1 MHKGLTKVIRAE
13 QSVRR
18 HLAVT
23 MAAAVLTGLLV
34 LVQAELLAGVLSGRF
49 TVAALAVLAA
59 VVGIRALLAWTQGV
73 YAGHTATGVKSAL
86 RHRLLARLRELGP
99 ARLTAHRSG
108 ELVTLA
114 GRGLDG
120 LDAYLTGYLPS
131 IAVAGVVPLAVLVR
145 LFAADLGSAVIV
157 LVTLPLIPVFGALV
171 GMTTKAVTERQYRA
185 LSRLG
190 GHFLDVVR
198 GLPTLRAFG
207 RARYQAT
214 VIRQVADAHRGATM
228 RTLRVAFLSSLVLE
242 LCASLSLALVAVP
255 IGLRLLGGS
264 LDLTTALLVLLLA
277 PEAYLPLRA
286 MGTRFHAS
294 MEGVAA
300 ADAAF
305 AVLDD
310 AAGSGERRATPS
322 GSTPSGGARSGGA
335 PEIRLEGVT
344 VRYPGRDAAALED
357 VTLTIHPRERVALV
371 GESGGGK
378 STLLHLLLGFVQPS
392 EGRVLVDGTDLREL
406 DVASWR
412 SRLAFV
418 AQRPH
423 LFTTSVADNIRLGAP
438 SASLEEVRRAAAA
451 AHAGFV
457 ATLPQGFDT
466 VVGERGANLSAG
478 QRQRIALARAFC
490 RADASVLLLDEPT
503 ARLDG
508 RSEAAVVT
516 GTAELAHDRTA
527 VIVAHRPAMIDLA
540 DRVIRLH
547 EGRVISDTTRPLAG
561 GANRGPSATASGPAA
576 DDPASPPTGQA
587 TGEEPTASPGRGERR
602 TPANVTEDSRNGA
615 VTPGNTTA
623 SGSAAAPGGTTASDG
638 VTAWGVTTTTDGTTT
653 TDNTTTADG
662 TTTADRTATADGARA
677 GRGGWRGHDQGVA
690 VRREQAPPAR
700 REQTAAAQRDKT
712 TVTRHDET
720 TAAQSDKTT
729 VTRHDKATGVQRDEP
744 TGVQRDEPTG
754 VQRDEAAGQEGEGGR

>member
-1 MHKGLTKVIRAE
+1 MHKDLLRLMRAE

-23 MAAAVLTGLLV
+23 FVAAVAAGLLV

-49 TVAALAVLAA
+49 AAVALAGVAA
-59 VVGIRALLAWTQGV
+59 VVGLRALLAWTQGV
-73 YAGHTATGVKSAL
+73 YAGRTATGVKSAL

-99 ARLTAHRSG
+99 ARLAGHRSG
-108 ELVTLA
+108 ELVTLT

-120 LDAYLTGYLPS
+120 LDAYLTGYLPA
-131 IAVAGVVPLAVLVR
+131 IAVAAVVPVAVLVR
-145 LFAADLGSAVIV
+145 LFAADLASAVIV
-157 LVTLPLIPVFGALV
+157 LVTLPLIPIFGALV
-171 GMTTKAVTERQYRA
+171 GMTTKAVTERQFQA

-214 VIRQVADAHRGATM
+214 VIERVADAHRGATM

-305 AVLDD
+305 AVLDRESD
-310 AAGSGERRATPS
+310 PTTAPLDRTPAPTAPPTARDPSAPDPSAPAPPTAAPLD
-322 GSTPSGGARSGGA
+322 GGADPGSPGEAA
-335 PEIRLEGVT
+335 PRALPDGPPRIRLEDVT
-344 VRYPGRDAAALED
+344 VRYPGRDDPALEH
-357 VTLTIHPRERVALV
+357 VTLTIEPGERVALV

-378 STLLHLLLGFVQPS
+378 STLLSLLLGFVRPS

-406 DVASWR
+406 DLDGWR
-412 SRLAFV
+412 ARLAFV
-418 AQRPH
+418 PQRPH
-423 LFTTSVADNIRLGAP
+423 LFTTTVAGNIRLGAP
-438 SASLEEVRRAAAA
+438 AASLQEVRQAATA
-451 AHAGFV
+451 AHVHDFIDE
-457 ATLPQGFDT
+457 LPQGYET
-466 VVGERGANLSAG
+466 QVGERGANLSAG

-490 RADASVLLLDEPT
+490 RPSAPVLLLDEPT

-508 RSEAAVVT
+508 RSEAAVVAA
-516 GTAELAHDRTA
+516 TADLCHGRTA
-527 VIVAHRPAMIDLA
+527 VIVAHRPAMIELA

-547 EGRVISDTTRPLAG
+547 EGRVIADTT
-561 GANRGPSATASGPAA
+561 SGPAPGKQA
-576 DDPASPPTGQA
+576 DHRVTNDHG
-587 TGEEPTASPGRGERR
+587 GNGR
-602 TPANVTEDSRNGA
+602 P
-615 VTPGNTTA
+615 
-623 SGSAAAPGGTTASDG
+623 
-638 VTAWGVTTTTDGTTT
+638 
-653 TDNTTTADG
+653 
-662 TTTADRTATADGARA
+662 ADGADQERA
-677 GRGGWRGHDQGVA
+677 NQERADRDPA
-690 VRREQAPPAR
+690 VSPR
-700 REQTAAAQRDKT
+700 TGST
-712 TVTRHDET
+712 STR
-720 TAAQSDKTT
+720 S
-729 VTRHDKATGVQRDEP
+729 
-744 TGVQRDEPTG
+744 
-754 VQRDEAAGQEGEGGR
+754 EA

>member
-1 MHKGLTKVIRAE
+1 MHKDLLRLMRAE
-13 QSVRR
+13 RSVRR

-23 MAAAVLTGLLV
+23 MAAAVLAGLLV
-34 LVQAELLAGVLSGRF
+34 LVQAELLAGVLSGQF
-49 TVAALAVLAA
+49 AAAALTGLAA
-59 VVGIRALLAWTQGV
+59 VVCLRAVLAWTQGV
-73 YAGHTATGVKSAL
+73 FAGRTATGVKSAL
-86 RHRLLARLRELGP
+86 RHRLLGRLRDLGP
-99 ARLTAHRSG
+99 GRLAAHRSG
-108 ELVTLA
+108 ELVTLT

-131 IAVAGVVPLAVLVR
+131 IAVAGVVPVAVLVR
-145 LFAADLGSAVIV
+145 LFAADLASAVIV
-157 LVTLPLIPVFGALV
+157 LITLPLIPIFGALV

-207 RARYQAT
+207 RARYQAG
-214 VIRQVADAHRGATM
+214 VIQEVADAHRSATM
-228 RTLRVAFLSSLVLE
+228 KTLRVAFLSSLVLE

-305 AVLDD
+305 AVLDSAGD
-310 AAGSGERRATPS
+310 PPASEGRKAAPS
-322 GSTPSGGARSGGA
+322 SGA
-335 PEIRLEGVT
+335 PEIRLENVT
-344 VRYPGRDAAALED
+344 VRYPGRDTAALD
-357 VTLTIHPRERVALV
+357 NVTLTIGPRERVALV

-378 STLLHLLLGFVQPS
+378 STLLHLLLGFVQPA
-392 EGRVLVDGTDLREL
+392 EGRVLVDGVELRDL

-423 LFTTSVADNIRLGAP
+423 LFATSVADNIRLGAP
-438 SASLEEVRRAAAA
+438 SASLEDVRRAAGA
-451 AHAGFV
+451 AHADFV
-457 ATLPQGFDT
+457 AALPQGFDT

-490 RADASVLLLDEPT
+490 RPGASVLLLDEPT

-508 RSEAAVVT
+508 RSEAAVVA
-516 GTAELAHDRTA
+516 GTAELAHNRTA

-547 EGRVISDTTRPLAG
+547 EGRVISDTTRTPSSPAPRSTDG
-561 GANRGPSATASGPAA
+561 HVTAPADGVPATDGHGPTAADGHGATA
-576 DDPASPPTGQA
+576 
-587 TGEEPTASPGRGERR
+587 
-602 TPANVTEDSRNGA
+602 
-615 VTPGNTTA
+615 
-623 SGSAAAPGGTTASDG
+623 
-638 VTAWGVTTTTDGTTT
+638 
-653 TDNTTTADG
+653 ADG
-662 TTTADRTATADGARA
+662 HVVA
-677 GRGGWRGHDQGVA
+677 GR
-690 VRREQAPPAR
+690 REG
-700 REQTAAAQRDKT
+700 
-712 TVTRHDET
+712 DE
-720 TAAQSDKTT
+720 
-729 VTRHDKATGVQRDEP
+729 G
-744 TGVQRDEPTG
+744 
-754 VQRDEAAGQEGEGGR
+754 

>member
-1 MHKGLTKVIRAE
+1 MHKDLLRLMRAE
-13 QSVRR
+13 RSVRR
-18 HLAVT
+18 HLTVT
-23 MAAAVLTGLLV
+23 MAAAVLAGLLV

-49 TVAALAVLAA
+49 TAAALAVLAA
-59 VVGIRALLAWTQGV
+59 VVGVRALLAWTQGV
-73 YAGHTATGVKSAL
+73 FAGHTATGVKSAL
-86 RHRLLARLRELGP
+86 RHRLLARMRELGP
-99 ARLTAHRSG
+99 GRLAAHRSG
-108 ELVTLA
+108 ELVTLT

-120 LDAYLTGYLPS
+120 LDAYLTGYLPA

-145 LFAADLGSAVIV
+145 LFAADLASAVIV
-157 LVTLPLIPVFGALV
+157 LITLPLIPIFGALV

-214 VIRQVADAHRGATM
+214 VIQQVADAHRSATM

-255 IGLRLLGGS
+255 VGLRLLGGS

-305 AVLDD
+305 AVLDSAPEP
-310 AAGSGERRATPS
+310 AAVAGAGRAT
-322 GSTPSGGARSGGA
+322 ASGGA
-335 PEIRLEGVT
+335 PEIRLENVS

-357 VTLTIHPRERVALV
+357 VTLTIGPRERVALV

-378 STLLHLLLGFVQPS
+378 STLLHLILGFIQPS
-392 EGRVLVDGTDLREL
+392 QGRVLIDGTDLRDL
-406 DVASWR
+406 DLASWR
-412 SRLAFV
+412 ARLAFV

-451 AHAGFV
+451 AHADFV
-457 ATLPQGFDT
+457 AGLPQGFDT

-490 RADASVLLLDEPT
+490 RPDASVLLLDEPT

-508 RSEAAVVT
+508 RSEAAVVA

-540 DRVIRLH
+540 DRVIRIH
-547 EGRVISDTTRPLAG
+547 EGRIVSDTTRGPRPAPGALLDTARPGSGENPSDATEAGADDEDLHPSGAADPGGGENGLDPAPGAKGGGDDGLDPARGDDFEASSDAAAGAG
-561 GANRGPSATASGPAA
+561 GGGR
-576 DDPASPPTGQA
+576 Q
-587 TGEEPTASPGRGERR
+587 EP
-602 TPANVTEDSRNGA
+602 
-615 VTPGNTTA
+615 
-623 SGSAAAPGGTTASDG
+623 
-638 VTAWGVTTTTDGTTT
+638 
-653 TDNTTTADG
+653 
-662 TTTADRTATADGARA
+662 DRV
-677 GRGGWRGHDQGVA
+677 VA
-690 VRREQAPPAR
+690 VRP
-700 REQTAAAQRDKT
+700 
-712 TVTRHDET
+712 
-720 TAAQSDKTT
+720 
-729 VTRHDKATGVQRDEP
+729 
-744 TGVQRDEPTG
+744 
-754 VQRDEAAGQEGEGGR
+754 EGSER

>member
-1 MHKGLTKVIRAE
+1 MRAE
-13 QSVRR
+13 RSVRR

-23 MAAAVLTGLLV
+23 MVAAVLAGLLV

-49 TVAALAVLAA
+49 TAVALAGLAA
-59 VVGIRALLAWTQGV
+59 VVCVRALLAWTQGV
-73 YAGHTATGVKSAL
+73 FAGRTATGVKSAL
-86 RHRLLARLRELGP
+86 RHRLLARLRDLGP
-99 ARLTAHRSG
+99 GGLTQHRSG
-108 ELVTLA
+108 ELVTLT

-145 LFAADLGSAVIV
+145 LFAADLASALIV
-157 LVTLPLIPVFGALV
+157 LITLPLIPVFGALV
-171 GMTTKAVTERQYRA
+171 GMTTKAVTERQFLA

-207 RARYQAT
+207 RARYQAG
-214 VIRQVADAHRGATM
+214 VIQQVADAHRNATM

-305 AVLDD
+305 AVLDG
-310 AAGSGERRATPS
+310 AGEPEPAYGRVHPA
-322 GSTPSGGARSGGA
+322 GQGA
-335 PEIRLEGVT
+335 PEIRLENVT
-344 VRYPGRDAAALED
+344 VRYPGRDVAALED
-357 VTLTIHPRERVALV
+357 VSLTIGPGERVALV

-378 STLLHLLLGFVQPS
+378 STLLHLVLGFVRPS

-406 DVASWR
+406 DLGSWR
-412 SRLAFV
+412 ARLAFV

-423 LFTTSVADNIRLGAP
+423 LFATSVAGNIRLGTPA
-438 SASLEEVRRAAAA
+438 ASLEEVRSAAAA
-451 AHAGFV
+451 AHADFV
-457 ATLPQGFDT
+457 DALPQGFDT

-490 RADASVLLLDEPT
+490 RPAASVLLLDEPT

-508 RSEAAVVT
+508 RSEAAVVAAT
-516 GTAELAHDRTA
+516 SDLAQGRTA

-540 DRVIRLH
+540 DRVIRVH
-547 EGRVISDTTRPLAG
+547 EGRVVSDTTRMHQQAEP
-561 GANRGPSATASGPAA
+561 ATR
-576 DDPASPPTGQA
+576 
-587 TGEEPTASPGRGERR
+587 RGE
-602 TPANVTEDSRNGA
+602 G
-615 VTPGNTTA
+615 
-623 SGSAAAPGGTTASDG
+623 SG
-638 VTAWGVTTTTDGTTT
+638 
-653 TDNTTTADG
+653 
-662 TTTADRTATADGARA
+662 R
-677 GRGGWRGHDQGVA
+677 
-690 VRREQAPPAR
+690 
-700 REQTAAAQRDKT
+700 
-712 TVTRHDET
+712 
-720 TAAQSDKTT
+720 
-729 VTRHDKATGVQRDEP
+729 
-744 TGVQRDEPTG
+744 
-754 VQRDEAAGQEGEGGR
+754 

>member
-1 MHKGLTKVIRAE
+1 MRAE
-13 QSVRR
+13 RSVRR
-18 HLAVT
+18 HLSVT
-23 MAAAVLTGLLV
+23 MAAAILAGLLV
-34 LVQAELLAGVLSGRF
+34 LLQAELLAGVLSGRF
-49 TVAALAVLAA
+49 TAAALAVLAA
-59 VVGIRALLAWTQGV
+59 VVGVRALLAWAQGV
-73 YAGHTATGVKSAL
+73 FAGRTATGVKSAL
-86 RHRLLARLRELGP
+86 RRRLLERLRDLGP

-108 ELVTLA
+108 ELLTLA

-131 IAVAGVVPLAVLVR
+131 IAVAAVVPVAVLVR

-171 GMTTKAVTERQYRA
+171 GMTTKAVTERQFLA

-305 AVLDD
+305 AVLDRSSD
-310 AAGSGERRATPS
+310 STVGEGRQALAGS
-322 GSTPSGGARSGGA
+322 GA
-335 PEIRLEGVT
+335 PEIRLENVT
-344 VRYPGRDAAALED
+344 VRYPGRDSAALSD
-357 VTLTIHPRERVALV
+357 VSLTIGPRERVALV

-378 STLLHLLLGFVQPS
+378 STLLHLILGFVQPDS
-392 EGRVLVDGTDLREL
+392 GRVLIDGVDLRDL
-406 DVASWR
+406 SPAGWR
-412 SRLAFV
+412 ARLAFV

-423 LFTTSVADNIRLGAP
+423 LFATSVADNIRLGTP
-438 SASLEEVRRAAAA
+438 SASLDDVRRAASA
-451 AHAGFV
+451 AHADFV
-457 ATLPQGFDT
+457 AALPDGFDT

-490 RADASVLLLDEPT
+490 RPGASVLLLDEPT

-508 RSEAAVVT
+508 RSEAAVVS
-516 GTAELAHDRTA
+516 GTSSLARDRTA

-540 DRVIRLH
+540 DRVIRVH
-547 EGRVISDTTRPLAG
+547 EGRVVSDTTHRPAGEGAPDDPPPDPPPGDGQVAVGRHEGSAG
-561 GANRGPSATASGPAA
+561 G
-576 DDPASPPTGQA
+576 
-587 TGEEPTASPGRGERR
+587 E
-602 TPANVTEDSRNGA
+602 
-615 VTPGNTTA
+615 
-623 SGSAAAPGGTTASDG
+623 
-638 VTAWGVTTTTDGTTT
+638 
-653 TDNTTTADG
+653 
-662 TTTADRTATADGARA
+662 
-677 GRGGWRGHDQGVA
+677 
-690 VRREQAPPAR
+690 
-700 REQTAAAQRDKT
+700 
-712 TVTRHDET
+712 
-720 TAAQSDKTT
+720 
-729 VTRHDKATGVQRDEP
+729 
-744 TGVQRDEPTG
+744 
-754 VQRDEAAGQEGEGGR
+754 

>member
-1 MHKGLTKVIRAE
+1 MRAE
-13 QSVRR
+13 RSVRR

-23 MAAAVLTGLLV
+23 MAAAVLAGLLV

-49 TVAALAVLAA
+49 TAAALAVLAA
-59 VVGIRALLAWTQGV
+59 VVCVRALLAWTQGV
-73 YAGHTATGVKSAL
+73 FAGRTATGVKSAL

-99 ARLTAHRSG
+99 GRLAAHRSG

-120 LDAYLTGYLPS
+120 LDAYLTGYLPA
-131 IAVAGVVPLAVLVR
+131 IAVAAVVPVAVLVR
-145 LFAADLGSAVIV
+145 LFAADLASAVIV

-171 GMTTKAVTERQYRA
+171 GMTTKAVTERQYLA

-207 RARYQAT
+207 RARYQAG
-214 VIRQVADAHRGATM
+214 VIRQVADAHRSATM

-305 AVLDD
+305 AVLDRS
-310 AAGSGERRATPS
+310 ASGEDDPVRRPAASPEARTPESEARGTGVAAT
-322 GSTPSGGARSGGA
+322 TGA

-344 VRYPGRDAAALED
+344 VRYPGRDGAALDD
-357 VTLTIHPRERVALV
+357 VSLTIGPCERVALV

-378 STLLHLLLGFVQPS
+378 STLLHLILGFVRPS
-392 EGRVLVDGTDLREL
+392 EGRVLVDGTDLRDL
-406 DVASWR
+406 DLASWR
-412 SRLAFV
+412 ARLAFV

-423 LFTTSVADNIRLGAP
+423 LFATTVAGNIRLGAP
-438 SASLEEVRRAAAA
+438 SASQEEVRRAAAA

-457 ATLPQGFDT
+457 ADLPQGFDT
-466 VVGERGANLSAG
+466 VVGERGADFSAG

-490 RADASVLLLDEPT
+490 RPDASVLLLDEPT

-508 RSEAAVVT
+508 RSEAAVVAA
-516 GTAELAHDRTA
+516 TADLARGRTA

-540 DRVIRLH
+540 DRVVRVH
-547 EGRVISDTTRPLAG
+547 EGRIVSDTTRPAGTATPAAAGVPSEG
-561 GANRGPSATASGPAA
+561 GAA
-576 DDPASPPTGQA
+576 D
-587 TGEEPTASPGRGERR
+587 
-602 TPANVTEDSRNGA
+602 
-615 VTPGNTTA
+615 
-623 SGSAAAPGGTTASDG
+623 
-638 VTAWGVTTTTDGTTT
+638 
-653 TDNTTTADG
+653 
-662 TTTADRTATADGARA
+662 
-677 GRGGWRGHDQGVA
+677 
-690 VRREQAPPAR
+690 
-700 REQTAAAQRDKT
+700 TAA
-712 TVTRHDET
+712 VP
-720 TAAQSDKTT
+720 S
-729 VTRHDKATGVQRDEP
+729 
-744 TGVQRDEPTG
+744 
-754 VQRDEAAGQEGEGGR
+754 GG

>member
-1 MHKGLTKVIRAE
+1 MRAE
-13 QSVRR
+13 RSVRR

-23 MAAAVLTGLLV
+23 MVAAVLAGLLV

-49 TVAALAVLAA
+49 TTVALAGLAA
-59 VVGIRALLAWTQGV
+59 VVGVRALLSWTQGV
-73 YAGHTATGVKSAL
+73 FAGRTATGVKSAL
-86 RHRLLARLRELGP
+86 RHRLLARLRDLGP
-99 ARLTAHRSG
+99 GRLTQHRSG
-108 ELVTLA
+108 ELVTLT

-145 LFAADLGSAVIV
+145 LFAADLASALIV
-157 LVTLPLIPVFGALV
+157 LITLPLIPVFGALV
-171 GMTTKAVTERQYRA
+171 GMTTKAVTERQFLA

-190 GHFLDVVR
+190 GHFLDAVR

-207 RARYQAT
+207 RARYQAG
-214 VIRQVADAHRGATM
+214 VIQQVADAHRSATM

-310 AAGSGERRATPS
+310 AGEPEPVRGSVHPAGQA
-322 GSTPSGGARSGGA
+322 A
-335 PEIRLEGVT
+335 PEIRLENVT
-344 VRYPGRDAAALED
+344 VRYPGRDVAALED
-357 VTLTIHPRERVALV
+357 VSLTIGPGERVALV

-378 STLLHLLLGFVQPS
+378 STLLHLVLGFVQPS
-392 EGRVLVDGTDLREL
+392 QGRVLVDGTDLREL
-406 DVASWR
+406 DLGSWR
-412 SRLAFV
+412 ARLAFV

-423 LFTTSVADNIRLGAP
+423 LFATSVADNIRLGAP
-438 SASLEEVRRAAAA
+438 AASLEEVRRAAAA
-451 AHAGFV
+451 AHADFV
-457 ATLPQGFDT
+457 EALPQGFDT

-490 RADASVLLLDEPT
+490 RPAASVLLLDEPT

-508 RSEAAVVT
+508 RSEAAVVAA
-516 GTAELAHDRTA
+516 TADLARGRTA

-540 DRVIRLH
+540 DRVIRVH
-547 EGRVISDTTRPLAG
+547 EGRVVSDTTRGHHDA
-561 GANRGPSATASGPAA
+561 
-576 DDPASPPTGQA
+576 
-587 TGEEPTASPGRGERR
+587 EP
-602 TPANVTEDSRNGA
+602 V
-615 VTPGNTTA
+615 
-623 SGSAAAPGGTTASDG
+623 
-638 VTAWGVTTTTDGTTT
+638 
-653 TDNTTTADG
+653 
-662 TTTADRTATADGARA
+662 
-677 GRGGWRGHDQGVA
+677 
-690 VRREQAPPAR
+690 VR
-700 REQTAAAQRDKT
+700 
-712 TVTRHDET
+712 
-720 TAAQSDKTT
+720 S
-729 VTRHDKATGVQRDEP
+729 
-744 TGVQRDEPTG
+744 
-754 VQRDEAAGQEGEGGR
+754 GEGSGR

>member
-1 MHKGLTKVIRAE
+1 MHKDLLRLMRAE
-13 QSVRR
+13 RSVRR

-23 MAAAVLTGLLV
+23 MVAAVLAGLLV

-49 TVAALAVLAA
+49 TAVALAGLAA
-59 VVGIRALLAWTQGV
+59 VVCVRALLAWTQGV
-73 YAGHTATGVKSAL
+73 FAGRTATGVKSAL
-86 RHRLLARLRELGP
+86 RHRLLARLRDLGP
-99 ARLTAHRSG
+99 GGLTQHRSG
-108 ELVTLA
+108 ELVTLT

-145 LFAADLGSAVIV
+145 LFAADLASALIV
-157 LVTLPLIPVFGALV
+157 LITLPLIPVFGALV
-171 GMTTKAVTERQYRA
+171 GMTTKAVTERQFLA

-207 RARYQAT
+207 RARYQAG
-214 VIRQVADAHRGATM
+214 VIQQVADAHRNATM

-305 AVLDD
+305 AVLDG
-310 AAGSGERRATPS
+310 AGEPEPAYGRVHPA
-322 GSTPSGGARSGGA
+322 GQGA
-335 PEIRLEGVT
+335 PEIRLENVT
-344 VRYPGRDAAALED
+344 VRYPGRDVAALED
-357 VTLTIHPRERVALV
+357 VSLTIGPGERVALV

-378 STLLHLLLGFVQPS
+378 STLLHLVLGFVRPS

-406 DVASWR
+406 DLGSWR
-412 SRLAFV
+412 ARLAFV

-423 LFTTSVADNIRLGAP
+423 LFATSVAGNIRLGTPA
-438 SASLEEVRRAAAA
+438 ASLEEVRSAAAA
-451 AHAGFV
+451 AHADFV
-457 ATLPQGFDT
+457 DALPQGFDT

-490 RADASVLLLDEPT
+490 RPAASVLLLDEPT

-508 RSEAAVVT
+508 RSEAAVVAAT
-516 GTAELAHDRTA
+516 SDLAQGRTA

-540 DRVIRLH
+540 DRVIRVH
-547 EGRVISDTTRPLAG
+547 EGRVVSDTTRMHQQAEP
-561 GANRGPSATASGPAA
+561 ATR
-576 DDPASPPTGQA
+576 
-587 TGEEPTASPGRGERR
+587 RGE
-602 TPANVTEDSRNGA
+602 G
-615 VTPGNTTA
+615 
-623 SGSAAAPGGTTASDG
+623 SG
-638 VTAWGVTTTTDGTTT
+638 
-653 TDNTTTADG
+653 
-662 TTTADRTATADGARA
+662 R
-677 GRGGWRGHDQGVA
+677 
-690 VRREQAPPAR
+690 
-700 REQTAAAQRDKT
+700 
-712 TVTRHDET
+712 
-720 TAAQSDKTT
+720 
-729 VTRHDKATGVQRDEP
+729 
-744 TGVQRDEPTG
+744 
-754 VQRDEAAGQEGEGGR
+754 